1 MDDVAKAGPAD
12 PAKNAKNAEHTEN
25 TEKTENTGRLR
36 EYLRRATA
44 ELRQANQ
51 KLRGIEEAE
60 REPVAVIGIG
70 CRYPGGIRNPEDLWN
85 LVANGTDAI
94 GDFPTDRGWNLDQLY
109 DPDPDH
115 PGTTHVRHGGFL
127 YDAPHFDPAFFN
139 ISPREALATDPQQR
153 LLLETTW
160 EAIEHARINPTTL
173 HSTPTGTYTGVISQE
188 YSPRAGEPCGECE
201 GYFLA
206 GNTTSVASGRVAYT
220 LGLEGPAVTVDTACS
235 SSLVA
240 VHLAAQALRRG
251 ECTLA
256 LAGGV
261 TVMAKPSLFTEFS
274 RQGGLAPDGRCKPF
288 AAAAD
293 GTGFA
298 EGVGMVVL
306 ERLSDARRNGR
317 RILAVIRGSAIN
329 QDGASNGLTSPN
341 GPAQERV
348 IQQALNSAGLTY
360 ADIDAVEAHG
370 TGTTLGDPIEAQA
383 LHHTYGTNRPTGQPL
398 YLGSIKSNIGH
409 TQAAAGI
416 ASLIKMTMA
425 MRYGELPESLH
436 IDAPTPHSPW
446 DSSLQLL
453 TTARPWPETG
463 RPRRAAVSSFGIS
476 GTNAH
481 LIIEQPPT
489 QDPQPQPR
497 TTTPLPWPVSAASP
511 DALRAQA
518 RTLHERLS
526 AGGSEDP
533 ADIGYSLAVTRGALA
548 HRAAVTGRD
557 REELL
562 AGLAALAAGE
572 SAPGVLTAEPRA
584 PGKTVF
590 VFPGQGSQWAGMGLR
605 LLAESAVFRAEF
617 EAVERALAPHVDWSP
632 GGVLRGEPGQPPLE
646 RVDVVQPLLFA
657 VMVSL
662 AGLWRAAGVEPAAV
676 VGHSQGE
683 IAAAYVAGALSLE
696 DAARIV
702 ASRSLVL
709 TRLGGRGGMVSVAAG
724 ERRVTELLASWEG
737 RLSIAAVNGPVSVIV
752 SGDAGALDELLTFC
766 AGADVRARRVQV
778 DYASHSAHVDE
789 VRGEII
795 DRLTGIVPRPARIA
809 FWSTVTGA
817 RLDTAELTPE
827 YWFRNLREPVRL
839 ADTVRSLAE
848 RGHHT
853 FLEISPHPVL
863 GLGLSGT
870 LDDCLEAGAGA
881 VLGTL
886 RRDEGDRS
894 RFLRS
899 LAEAQVQGV
908 RVDWERAYA
917 GEPYR
922 TVDLPTY
929 AFQHR
934 PFWFTHQASHGTAAA
949 PAPADGPFWSAVADP
964 DASALAG
971 LLGVAE
977 DTPLTAVLPALSAWH
992 RDAAEAETVDRWR
1005 YRAVWKPLAG
1015 AAATRRVDGDWLL
1028 VEPDVPEAKPLADA
1042 CRAALERS
1050 GARVATVRIGAAG
1063 TGRAAVAEDL
1073 RAAIGDGAETLG
1085 GVLSL
1090 AGLDE
1095 TRDPGL
1101 PSTPRGLALTVA
1113 LVQALGD
1120 LSVTAPLWCATR
1132 GAVAAAGGEPLLAP
1146 DQSLLWGLGR
1156 VVAQEHHTRW
1166 GGLVDLAADR
1176 ADGAAGELL
1185 VRALGA
1191 PGRDDQ
1197 MALRA
1202 SGLLGRRVVRAP
1214 AEGAAPG
1221 PGYRPRGTVLV
1232 TGGTGAV
1239 GGHVARWLARRGA
1252 PHLVLAAR
1260 RGELAPGAAELGAEL
1275 AALGTRVTFAACDVS
1290 DRAALARLID
1300 GIPDGEPLTAVMH
1313 TAAVL
1318 DDGPVNSLDAER
1330 LERTLRVKVD
1340 AARHLHTLT
1349 DGLDLDAFVLFSSTS
1364 GMFAAAG
1371 QGNYAPGNAFLDAFA
1386 LWRRERGLTAVSVA
1400 WGAWGGGGMAE
1411 KRAVSALLN
1420 RHGVPAMDP
1429 LLATAALEQVLTR
1442 GETTVAVADIDWSR
1456 FHTAFTA
1463 VRPSPLFEDV
1473 PEAAGAVDARADGDA
1488 DDAGTADGG
1497 FAARL
1502 AAATGRARRLLLEDL
1517 VRRTAAAVLGY
1528 EGAAEV
1534 DGGRA
1539 LKDAGLDSVTAVE
1552 LRNRLG
1558 AATGL
1563 QLPATLA
1570 FDHPT
1575 PRAVA
1580 GFLDTRS
1587 GSGSG
1592 GSAGPGAEALAALEK
1607 ALAEPDAGE
1616 TAAESVLPGLRSL
1629 LGRLEAAEAD
1639 RRGRAAAPDLD
1650 SATHEEVFALLDQEL
1665 GRS

>member
-1 MDDVAKAGPAD
+1 
-12 PAKNAKNAEHTEN
+12 
-25 TEKTENTGRLR
+25 
-36 EYLRRATA
+36 
-44 ELRQANQ
+44 
-51 KLRGIEEAE
+51 
-60 REPVAVIGIG
+60 
-70 CRYPGGIRNPEDLWN
+70 
-85 LVANGTDAI
+85 
-94 GDFPTDRGWNLDQLY
+94 
-109 DPDPDH
+109 
-115 PGTTHVRHGGFL
+115 
-127 YDAPHFDPAFFN
+127 
-139 ISPREALATDPQQR
+139 
-153 LLLETTW
+153 
-160 EAIEHARINPTTL
+160 
-173 HSTPTGTYTGVISQE
+173 
-188 YSPRAGEPCGECE
+188 
-201 GYFLA
+201 
-206 GNTTSVASGRVAYT
+206 
-220 LGLEGPAVTVDTACS
+220 
-235 SSLVA
+235 
-240 VHLAAQALRRG
+240 
-251 ECTLA
+251 
-256 LAGGV
+256 
-261 TVMAKPSLFTEFS
+261 
-274 RQGGLAPDGRCKPF
+274 
-288 AAAAD
+288 
-293 GTGFA
+293 
-298 EGVGMVVL
+298 
-306 ERLSDARRNGR
+306 
-317 RILAVIRGSAIN
+317 

-348 IQQALNSAGLTY
+348 IQQALDNAGLSY

-383 LHHTYGTNRPTGQPL
+383 LHHTYGTHRPNEQPL

-416 ASLIKMTMA
+416 AGLIKMIMA
-425 MRYGELPESLH
+425 IHHARLPESLH
-436 IDAPTPHSPW
+436 IDAPTPHTPW
-446 DSSLQLL
+446 DASLELL
-453 TTARPWPETG
+453 TEARPWPDTG

-481 LIIEQPPT
+481 LVIEQPPAAEE
-489 QDPQPQPR
+489 QAPEPR
-497 TTTPLPWPVSAASP
+497 TGTPVTWLVSGASPAALRDQAARLAGRFSAADGEP
-511 DALRAQA
+511 
-518 RTLHERLS
+518 
-526 AGGSEDP
+526 P
-533 ADIGYSLAVTRGALA
+533 DIGDTAYSLAVTRAPLA

-557 REELL
+557 RDELL
-562 AGLAALAAGE
+562 AGLAAVAAGE
-572 SAPGVLTAEPRA
+572 SAAGVLTAGPRA

-590 VFPGQGSQWAGMGLR
+590 VFPGQGSQWPGMGLR
-605 LLAESAVFRAEF
+605 LLADSAAFRAEF

-632 GGVLRGEPGQPPLE
+632 AGVLRGDPGEPPLE

-662 AGLWRAAGVEPAAV
+662 AAEWRAAGVEPAAV

-702 ASRSLVL
+702 ASRSRVL
-709 TRLGGRGGMVSVAAG
+709 TRLVGRGGMVSVAAD
-724 ERRVTELLASWEG
+724 ERRTAELLAPWAD
-737 RLSIAAVNGPVSVIV
+737 RLSVAAVNGPASVIV
-752 SGDAGALDELLTFC
+752 SGAVEALDALLAAC
-766 AGADVRARRVQV
+766 AEADVRARRVQV
-778 DYASHSAHVDE
+778 DYASHSAHVDD
-789 VRGEII
+789 VRADVVDG
-795 DRLTGIVPRPARIA
+795 LSGITPRPAGIA
-809 FWSTVTGA
+809 FWSTVTGS

-839 ADTVRSLAE
+839 AETVRALAG

-853 FLEISPHPVL
+853 FVEISPHPVL

-870 LDDCLEAGAGA
+870 LDDALEAGTGA

-886 RRDEGDRS
+886 RRDEDGRS
-894 RFLRS
+894 RFLRT
-899 LAEAQVQGV
+899 LAEAHVQGV
-908 RVDWERAYA
+908 RVDWERAFA

-922 TVDLPTY
+922 AVDLPTY

-934 PFWFTHQASHGTAAA
+934 PFWFAHRAPHGTAAG
-949 PAPADGPFWSAVADP
+949 PAPADAPFWSAVAEP

-977 DTPLTAVLPALSAWH
+977 DAPLTAVLPALSAWH
-992 RDAAEAETVDRWR
+992 RDAAEAGTVDRWR
-1005 YRAVWKPLAG
+1005 YRVAWKPLAG
-1015 AAATRRVDGDWLL
+1015 AASTRRTDGDWLL
-1028 VEPDVPEAKPLADA
+1028 VETGVPEAKPVYDA
-1042 CRAALERS
+1042 CRSALERS
-1050 GARVATVRIGAAG
+1050 GARVLTVRIGADG
-1063 TGRAAVAEDL
+1063 SGRAAVAGRL
-1073 RAAIGDGAETLG
+1073 RAVLGDGTAALG

-1095 TRDPGL
+1095 TRDPDL

-1113 LVQALGD
+1113 LVQALGELAPD
-1120 LSVTAPLWCATR
+1120 TPLWCVTR
-1132 GAVAAAGGEPLLAP
+1132 GAVAAVHGETPAAP

-1166 GGLVDLAADR
+1166 GGLLDLAADR
-1176 ADGAAGELL
+1176 PDGAAGELL

-1214 AEGAAPG
+1214 AAGSAPG
-1221 PGYRPRGTVLV
+1221 PAYRPRGTVLV

-1260 RGELAPGAAELGAEL
+1260 RGADAPGAAELGAEL

-1290 DRAALARLID
+1290 DRAALARLLD
-1300 GIPDGEPLTAVMH
+1300 GIPGDLPLTAVMH

-1318 DDGPVNSLDAER
+1318 DDGPVDGLDAER

-1340 AARHLHTLT
+1340 GARHLHALT
-1349 DGLDLDAFVLFSSTS
+1349 EGLDLDAFVLFSSTS

-1386 LWRRERGLTAVSVA
+1386 LRLRAGGRPAVSIA

-1429 LLATAALEQVLTR
+1429 LLATAALEQVLTLR
-1442 GETTVAVADIDWSR
+1442 ETAVAVADIDWSR

-1473 PEAAGAVDARADGDA
+1473 PEAAAAGPGGDRDGDGPG
-1488 DDAGTADGG
+1488 GTGTDPADGG
-1497 FAARL
+1497 FTARL

-1528 EGAAEV
+1528 DGAAEV
-1534 DGGRA
+1534 DTGRA
-1539 LKDAGLDSVTAVE
+1539 LKEAGLDSVTAVE
-1552 LRNRLG
+1552 LRNRLA

-1575 PRAVA
+1575 PRALA
-1580 GFLDTRS
+1580 DFLDARTT
-1587 GSGSG
+1587 SG
-1592 GSAGPGAEALAALEK
+1592 GPAAPEAAALAALES
-1607 ALAEPDAGE
+1607 ALADPEATERAAGS
-1616 TAAESVLPGLRSL
+1616 ALPRLRSL
-1629 LGRLEAAEAD
+1629 LARLEAAAGD
-1639 RRGRAAAPDLD
+1639 RPAATDLHE
-1650 SATHEEVFALLDQEL
+1650 ATHEEVFALLDQEL
-1665 GRS
+1665 GHH